1 MVRDM
6 VDAVDDGDGFID
18 YEEFK
23 KMIMKYQYKHF
34 KCKSLKINIDIVM
47 PSPFMKFQINIENIL
62 NKKIYII
69 LYLHFYDK
77 TNNDNC
83 R

>member
-34 KCKSLKINIDIVM
+34 KCKSLKINIDIAM
-47 PSPFMKFQINIENIL
+47 PSPFMQFQINIENIL

>member
-47 PSPFMKFQINIENIL
+47 PSSFMQFQINMGGQELVVMIAQESQNFKWAL
-62 NKKIYII
+62 E
-69 LYLHFYDK
+69 LLLV
-77 TNNDNC
+77 
-83 R
+83 

>member
-47 PSPFMKFQINIENIL
+47 PSPFMQFQINIENIL

>member
-34 KCKSLKINIDIVM
+34 KCKSLKIISDIVM
-47 PSPFMKFQINIENIL
+47 PSPFM
-62 NKKIYII
+62 
-69 LYLHFYDK
+69 
-77 TNNDNC
+77 
-83 R
+83 